1 MDKKY
6 YSAQTIFNASIMLF
20 FGALFLI
27 GTFSDKAI
35 ADFLYSPDSQAV
47 KLATSVGVYPFF
59 AASVF
64 FLGALFERTV
74 HSQKKKTVR
83 YILCAACIVFAVF
96 SGFIGGGAFLDRDCL
111 GAVFPALNRNVPA
124 ISAAA
129 VTGFYPMF
137 FVGYRMAP
145 KSADKALAKRIV
157 CLLLI
162 MLSAFVAMQVLK
174 NVFHRPR
181 YRTTVIGYGGIGF
194 VPWYTPFSGASGYI
208 AVLGISK
215 GEFRSF
221 PSGHS
226 ILSISVVYMI
236 QSLTWFFPKLK
247 EKALQLS
254 TGGFFFGAFIM
265 ITRMILGAHY
275 LTDVSAGA
283 MIGIT
288 LSLVHILIQ
297 HRISLKQTAQSA
309 EKASLPELIR

>member
-1 MDKKY
+1 
-6 YSAQTIFNASIMLF
+6 
-20 FGALFLI
+20 
-27 GTFSDKAI
+27 
-35 ADFLYSPDSQAV
+35 
-47 KLATSVGVYPFF
+47 
-59 AASVF
+59 
-64 FLGALFERTV
+64 
-74 HSQKKKTVR
+74 
-83 YILCAACIVFAVF
+83 
-96 SGFIGGGAFLDRDCL
+96 
-111 GAVFPALNRNVPA
+111 
-124 ISAAA
+124 
-129 VTGFYPMF
+129 
-137 FVGYRMAP
+137 MAP

-162 MLSAFVAMQVLK
+162 MLTAFVAMQVLK

-181 YRTTVIGYGGIGF
+181 YRTAVIGYGGIGF

-309 EKASLPELIR
+309 ENASLPELIR

>member
-1 MDKKY
+1 
-6 YSAQTIFNASIMLF
+6 ML
-20 FGALFLI
+20 
-27 GTFSDKAI
+27 T
-35 ADFLYSPDSQAV
+35 
-47 KLATSVGVYPFF
+47 
-59 AASVF
+59 
-64 FLGALFERTV
+64 
-74 HSQKKKTVR
+74 
-83 YILCAACIVFAVF
+83 
-96 SGFIGGGAFLDRDCL
+96 
-111 GAVFPALNRNVPA
+111 
-124 ISAAA
+124 
-129 VTGFYPMF
+129 
-137 FVGYRMAP
+137 
-145 KSADKALAKRIV
+145 
-157 CLLLI
+157 
-162 MLSAFVAMQVLK
+162 AFVAMQVLK

-181 YRTTVIGYGGIGF
+181 YRTAVIGYGGIGF

-254 TGGFFFGAFIM
+254 TGGFFFGVFIM

-309 EKASLPELIR
+309 ENASLPELIR